1 MKVEGLCAPLGM
13 NKGFTVSVP
22 GNGGGLA
29 LFWDESFDVELS
41 KFGEHFVDVKALFI
55 DIK

>member
-1 MKVEGLCAPLGM
+1 MKVESLCARLGM

-22 GNGGGLA
+22 GKGGGLA
-29 LFWDESFDVELS
+29 LFWDESVDVELS
-41 KFGEHFVDVKALFI
+41 KFGEHFVDVKALYI